1 VFDVVA
7 PSADALSV
15 SGELSVAGTGTVT
28 VRLPAQA
35 GALSAI
41 GPVPVFTFGTLSGAQ
56 HLSAW
61 PVAGLPSGYSARLF
75 VAGQT
80 VYLTVTVDG
89 TLLMVR

>member
-1 VFDVVA
+1 
-7 PSADALSV
+7 
-15 SGELSVAGTGTVT
+15 
-28 VRLPAQA
+28 
-35 GALSAI
+35 
-41 GPVPVFTFGTLSGAQ
+41 VFTFGTLSGAQ

-80 VYLTVTVDG
+80 VYLTVTVNG